1 LKQRLS
7 VVTLG
12 VSDPE
17 RSTAFYES
25 LGWQRIAENSGETAP
40 RIFRLCAG
48 LLLALYD
55 WTLLAEDATL
65 PEGCPEPFRGVT
77 LAQCV
82 ESPAAVDAAMTTATE
97 AGATIQKPAAP
108 AFWGGYGGYFAD
120 PDGHVWEI
128 AYNPWWFDADGNVIA
143 GQTPD
148 TTRPLE

>member
-25 LGWQRIAENSGETAP
+25 LGWQRIADSGSETAP
-40 RIFRLCAG
+40 RIFRLDAG

-65 PEGCPEPFRGVT
+65 PPGTASLFRGVT
-77 LAQCV
+77 LAQCL
-82 ESPAAVDAAMTTATE
+82 ESPDAVDAAMTDAAE
-97 AGATIQKPAAP
+97 AGATILKSAAP
-108 AFWGGYGGYFAD
+108 AFWGGYSGYFAD

-128 AYNPWWFDADGNVIA
+128 AHNPWWFDADGNVIA
-143 GQTPD
+143 DQPQPRD
-148 TTRPLE
+148 